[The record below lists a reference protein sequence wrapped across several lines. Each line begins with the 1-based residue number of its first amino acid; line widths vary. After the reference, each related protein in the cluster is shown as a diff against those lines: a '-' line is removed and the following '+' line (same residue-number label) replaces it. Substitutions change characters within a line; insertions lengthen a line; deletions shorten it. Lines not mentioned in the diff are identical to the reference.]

1 MQLYIYGKLAQENVI
16 LSSQMKVY
24 IYIYIY
30 IYIANNLSQ
39 IPLSYSLLTVL
50 CLYVASLLGC
60 LVAKNLCRSG
70 LRQNF
75 ANFYLHLLQS

>member
-16 LSSQMKVY
+16 LSSQMKV
-24 IYIYIY
+24 YIYIY

>member
-16 LSSQMKVY
+16 LSSQMKV
-24 IYIYIY
+24 YIY

-60 LVAKNLCRSG
+60 LVAKNL
-70 LRQNF
+70 
-75 ANFYLHLLQS
+75 

>member
-1 MQLYIYGKLAQENVI
+1 MQLYIYGKLAQENVT
-16 LSSQMKVY
+16 LSSQMKV
-24 IYIYIY
+24 Y

-75 ANFYLHLLQS
+75 ANLYLNLLQS

>member
-16 LSSQMKVY
+16 LSSQMKV
-24 IYIYIY
+24 YIY